1 MAEGRIPK
9 MPVYLNSPMA
19 IKATEIFSRHHKEH
33 KLSAAQCGIIDE
45 NTEFVR
51 TVEESIELNSVR
63 YPCVIIS
70 ASGMAS
76 GGRVLHHL
84 KTLLPNPRN
93 SIVFAGFQAP
103 GTRGDALVKGAES
116 VKIHGE
122 YWPVK
127 AEVYNLESLSAH
139 GDYNEILQW
148 LGAGSMKPGKV
159 YITHGEAIAG
169 DVMRKRVRERFGWG
183 VEVAELFE
191 EVEI

>member
-1 MAEGRIPK
+1 MPSFAVGRAQMLLYLVHKIIAEGRIPK

-33 KLSAAQCGIIDE
+33 RLSGAQCNMIDE

-51 TVEESIELNSVR
+51 TVDESIELNSVR

-76 GGRVLHHL
+76 GGRVPHHP

-93 SIVFAGFQAP
+93 SVVFAGFQAP
-103 GTRGDALVKGAES
+103 GTHGDALVNGAES

-122 YWPVK
+122 HWPVK
-127 AEVYNLESLSAH
+127 AE
-139 GDYNEILQW
+139 
-148 LGAGSMKPGKV
+148 KV
-159 YITHGEAIAG
+159 YITHGEIVAS
-169 DVMRKRVRERFGWG
+169 DVIRKRVRDKFG
-183 VEVAELFE
+183 
-191 EVEI
+191 